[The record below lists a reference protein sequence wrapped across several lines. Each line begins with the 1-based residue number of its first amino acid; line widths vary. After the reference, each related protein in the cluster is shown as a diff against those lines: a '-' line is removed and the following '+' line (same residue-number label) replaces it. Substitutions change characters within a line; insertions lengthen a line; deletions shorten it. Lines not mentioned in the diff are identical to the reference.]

1 MTMARRRW
9 TAVVLVGALLAG
21 GACSSDESGDGT
33 AAAGPDAD
41 RVRGVV
47 EALADDEMEGR
58 DNGSDGSTL
67 AQDFLVDQLGQFSD
81 PLDGDSL
88 EGYGHTFALGTNLIG
103 VIAGGDRAEEYVVLG
118 AHYDHLGWGGCR
130 TDTPGDMV
138 CNGAGDDASG
148 VATVLEIGRSLA
160 ADPEPPPRTVVLA
173 LWDAEEDGLAGSAA
187 YVDDPPVPL
196 EDTAVY
202 LNWDIQG
209 SNLSPALAD
218 STVMIGAETGGPN
231 LIAAAQAATEDSS
244 LQTLVLSLRFGG
256 GRTSDHVTFAAAGV
270 PTVFFTDGTTPCYHT
285 SHDDVSTL
293 DFEKLGQQIHTG
305 MVLTRDLV
313 ATDDLPEY
321 DGTTPPATY
330 DDAVSMLDVL
340 SAGQP
345 DFERF
350 SPDVQATAEQFL
362 IDLQSMVDAGEQA
375 FDDAAVST
383 LLGGSVDVVEA
394 LSSGECDGFLDP

>member
-1 MTMARRRW
+1 M
-9 TAVVLVGALLAG
+9 
-21 GACSSDESGDGT
+21 
-33 AAAGPDAD
+33 
-41 RVRGVV
+41 V
-47 EALADDEMEGR
+47 EALAGDEMEGR

-67 AQDFLVDQLGQFSD
+67 AQDFLVDQLGQFTD

-103 VIAGGDRAEEYVVLG
+103 VIPGGDRAEEYVVLG
-118 AHYDHLGWGGCR
+118 AHYDHLGWGSCG
-130 TDTPGDMV
+130 TDTPDDLV

-196 EDTAVY
+196 EDTVVY

-244 LQTLVLSLRFGG
+244 LQTLALSLGFGEWAHQRPRHLRGRGVPDGVLHRWHHALLPHAPGRRVHPRLRQAGPADPHRHGPDPGPG
-256 GRTSDHVTFAAAGV
+256 GHRRPAGV
-270 PTVFFTDGTTPCYHT
+270 RR
-285 SHDDVSTL
+285 HDA
-293 DFEKLGQQIHTG
+293 TG
-305 MVLTRDLV
+305 HLRRRRLH
-313 ATDDLPEY
+313 ARR
-321 DGTTPPATY
+321 G
-330 DDAVSMLDVL
+330 
-340 SAGQP
+340 
-345 DFERF
+345 
-350 SPDVQATAEQFL
+350 
-362 IDLQSMVDAGEQA
+362 
-375 FDDAAVST
+375 
-383 LLGGSVDVVEA
+383 
-394 LSSGECDGFLDP
+394 